1 LNTFDE
7 VRQGGVVIK
16 GEDEYDVLVNVN
28 GHQDKG
34 GQEYSQVNALA
45 RGKLVADELDVN
57 GLFEYDGTGSTWLIE
72 EYLSTHPSIQSDVS
86 KRLSRVPDN
95 ESGLLS
101 KLCSV
106 FG

>member
-1 LNTFDE
+1 LDTFDE
-7 VRQGGVVIK
+7 VRQGGVVVK
-16 GEDEYDVLVNVN
+16 GEDEYDVLVSAD
-28 GHQDKG
+28 GHEEKG
-34 GQEYSQVNALA
+34 GQEYSQVDALA
-45 RGKLVADELDVN
+45 RGKLVADELGVD

-101 KLCSV
+101 KLRSV